1 VAKSDLIESKLGVIV
16 EDLHVEDANEE
27 DLETDM
33 NTISKIRSKNI

>member
-1 VAKSDLIESKLGVIV
+1 MAKGDLVESKLGVIV

-33 NTISKIRSKNI
+33 KTISKIRSKNI